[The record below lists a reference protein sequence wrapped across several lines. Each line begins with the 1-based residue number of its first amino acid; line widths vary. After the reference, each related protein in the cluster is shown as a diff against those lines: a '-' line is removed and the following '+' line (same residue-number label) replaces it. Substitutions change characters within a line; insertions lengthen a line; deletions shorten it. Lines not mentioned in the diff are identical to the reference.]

1 MSAEASSKPNP
12 QKGKKFRLWITL
24 IVPFVVQIVGTV
36 GLVGYL
42 SFRNGQKAVNDLA
55 SQLRSELTL
64 RIERELKSYLT
75 VPHDINQFNATAFAR
90 GELDFANPQNVSQL
104 LQQVKIYS
112 FSYGIYC
119 STQKGEHLAVRL
131 EEFKNG
137 TNYVRLDTG
146 KLRIANESTNHHIYT
161 YKLDA
166 EGNRLIL
173 SSKDDKIYDP
183 RNRPWY
189 KAAVQQKRPTW
200 SEVYLDFTSLIPTIT
215 ASQPV
220 YNRRNGQLLGVCGVD
235 VLLPEQ
241 FRKFLSSLKIGKHG
255 GAFVMNRS
263 GQIMSSSTDE
273 KLTRGEGQ
281 NAKLIQAT
289 ESSQPLIRETAG
301 FLQKKFGSFPQIQQS
316 QQLDFLLN
324 GERQL
329 VQVLPL
335 QDNKGLDWLIV
346 VTVPESDFMEQI
358 NANTINTI
366 ILALIALLIAIVIG
380 ILTGQWMTRPI
391 LEVSQAAC
399 EIADGK
405 LDQNIAPSNII
416 EIEKLA
422 TSFNS
427 MAKQLQK
434 SFATLE
440 EQNEELKRLDQLKDQ
455 FLANT
460 SHELRTPLNGIIG
473 IAESLMDG
481 ATGELPTTTQKNLS
495 LIISSGHR
503 LSRLVND
510 ILDFSKLRHKN
521 IELQLKPLDL
531 HSVTDGVLTLSLPL
545 VESKKLE
552 LINRISA
559 NLPTVEADEDRLQQI
574 LHNLVGNAIKFTPS
588 GTVEVTAEVVISHSS
603 SVIRQEDL
611 SNNKQQTNN
620 NKQQTNNNQRQIAI
634 TISDT
639 GIGIPADKFERI
651 FESFE
656 QAEGSTAR
664 EYGGTGLGL
673 AVTKTLVELHGG
685 EIRVQSTVGKGSQ
698 FTFTLPIFPDQVE
711 SSISPVQVELNP
723 SITGIYDRQDRN
735 ISTPISHQ
743 KSQDTTLV
751 NGKNTQTT
759 ISCQIPQSTAP
770 IKSQISHSTTID
782 TTQFKVLIVD
792 DEPVNRQVL
801 INHLAL
807 YNYEITEASNGL
819 EALAVIDNGFIP
831 DIILLDIMMPS
842 MTGYEVC
849 QTIRNRFPAQ
859 ELPIVMLTAKNQ
871 VADIVEGFA
880 SGANDYLCKPIQKQ
894 EMLARI
900 KTHLH
905 LAKLT
910 AAYGRFVPHNFL
922 KFLEKESIIDV
933 QLGDQVQQKMTVMFS
948 DIRSFTTLSEGMSPQ
963 ETFDFINSYLSRV
976 SPLIRQHNGFIDK
989 YIGDGI
995 MALFPDSAND
1005 GVQSAIA
1012 MEQAMLLYNQERQ
1025 QQGDVPIAIGIGL
1038 HTGNLMLG
1046 TIGESER
1053 METTVISDAV
1063 NLASRLE
1070 GLTKLYGVGILVSE
1084 ATISELS
1091 EAENYTYRFLDRVR
1105 VKGKKQPI
1113 AIYELYD
1120 EKLKVSNQLKT
1131 KTRKIF
1137 QQAVLAYSQGNFAL
1151 AQRAFQKIL
1160 TFNPQDRAA
1169 MLYIKRCQRYQKYGV
1184 PEGWEGVTNLG
1195 FK

>member
-90 GELDFANPQNVSQL
+90 GELDFANPENVSQL
-104 LQQVKIYS
+104 LQQAKIYS

-137 TNYVRLDTG
+137 KNYVRLDTG

-166 EGNRLIL
+166 DGNRLIL
-173 SSKDDKIYDP
+173 NSKDEKIYDP

-189 KAAVQQKRPTW
+189 KAAVAQKRPTW
-200 SEVYLDFTSLIPTIT
+200 SDVYLDFTSLIPTIT

-220 YNRRNGQLLGVCGVD
+220 YDSRNGQLLGVCGVD

-289 ESSQPLIRETAG
+289 ESSEPLIRETAI
-301 FLQKKFGSFPQIQQS
+301 FLQKKFDTFKSIQES
-316 QQLDFLLN
+316 QQLDFLLKSQ
-324 GERQL
+324 RQL

-335 QDNKGLDWLIV
+335 KDDKGLDWLIV

-366 ILALIALLIAIVIG
+366 ILALIALLIAIAIG
-380 ILTGQWMTRPI
+380 ILTGRWMTRPI

-416 EIEKLA
+416 EIEKLSN
-422 TSFNS
+422 SFNS

-440 EQNEELKRLDQLKDQ
+440 EQNEDLKRLDQLKDE

-481 ATGELPTTTQKNLS
+481 ATGELSPTTQRNLT

-510 ILDFSKLRHKN
+510 ILDFSKLKHKN

-531 HSVTDGVLTLSLPL
+531 RSIIDEVLTLSLPL
-545 VESKKLE
+545 VANKNLQ
-552 LINRISA
+552 LINRIPG

-588 GTVEVTAEVVISHSS
+588 GTVEVTAEVIFTHSS
-603 SVIRQEDL
+603 SVIHQENL
-611 SNNKQQTNN
+611 SNNQQQTTNH
-620 NKQQTNNNQRQIAI
+620 QQPTTNNQQPTTNNQQQIAI

-639 GIGIPADKFERI
+639 GIGIPADKFDRI

-685 EIRVQSTVGKGSQ
+685 EITVHSTVGKGSQ
-698 FTFTLPIFPDQVE
+698 FTFTLPSFSNQTELNISPSSVE
-711 SSISPVQVELNP
+711 SQEPIKPISD
-723 SITGIYDRQDRN
+723 IRN
-735 ISTPISHQ
+735 NNFPTPISSHIHP
-743 KSQDTTLV
+743 STTA
-751 NGKNTQTT
+751 
-759 ISCQIPQSTAP
+759 ISRQIPQSATP
-770 IKSQISHSTTID
+770 IKSQISHSQTID
-782 TTQFKVLIVD
+782 GTQYKVLIVD

-819 EALAVIDNGFIP
+819 EALTVIDNGFIP
-831 DIILLDIMMPS
+831 DIILLDVMMPS
-842 MTGYEVC
+842 MTGYQVC

-894 EMLARI
+894 EMLARL

-910 AAYGRFVPHNFL
+910 SAYGRFVPQNFL
-922 KFLEKESIIDV
+922 RFLQKESIIDV
-933 QLGDQVQQKMTVMFS
+933 QLGDQVQQKMTAMFS

-1005 GVQSAIA
+1005 GVESAIA
-1012 MEQAMLLYNQERQ
+1012 MEHAMVRYNQARQ

-1084 ATISELS
+1084 ATISQLS
-1091 EAENYTYRFLDRVR
+1091 DVQNYTYRFLDRVR

-1120 EKLKVSNQLKT
+1120 EKLKKSNQLKT

-1137 QQAVLAYSQGNFAL
+1137 QQAVFAYSQGNFAI
-1151 AQRAFQKIL
+1151 AEGIFQKIL
-1160 TFNPQDRAA
+1160 KLNPQDRAA
-1169 MLYIKRCQRYQKYGV
+1169 ILYIKRCQRYQKYGV

>member
-1 MSAEASSKPNP
+1 MSAEASNLPNP

-24 IVPFVVQIVGTV
+24 ILPFVVQIVGTV

-90 GELDFANPQNVSQL
+90 GDLDFANPQNVSQL

-131 EEFKNG
+131 EEFKQG

-146 KLRIANESTNHHIYT
+146 KLRIANDSTNHHIYT

-166 EGNRLIL
+166 QGNRLIL

-183 RNRPWY
+183 RTRPWY
-189 KAAVQQKRPTW
+189 KAAVEKKHPTW
-200 SEVYLDFTSLIPTIT
+200 SDVYLDFTSLIPTIT

-220 YNRRNGQLLGVCGVD
+220 YNRSNGQLLGVCGVD

-241 FRKFLSSLKIGKHG
+241 FRRFLSSLKIGKHG
-255 GAFVMNRS
+255 GAFVIDRS

-273 KLTRGEGQ
+273 KLTIGEGQ

-301 FLQKKFGSFPQIQQS
+301 FLQKKFGSFEQIQQS
-316 QQLDFLLN
+316 QQLDFFLN
-324 GERQL
+324 SQRQL
-329 VQVLPL
+329 VQVLPF
-335 QDNKGLDWLIV
+335 QDGKGLDWLIV
-346 VTVPESDFMEQI
+346 VTVPESDFMEEI
-358 NANTINTI
+358 NANTDNTI
-366 ILALIALLIAIVIG
+366 ILAVIALLIAIAIG
-380 ILTGQWMTRPI
+380 ILTGRWMTRPI

-416 EIEKLA
+416 EIENLG

-440 EQNEELKRLDQLKDQ
+440 QQNEDLKRLDQLKDE

-481 ATGELPTTTQKNLS
+481 ATGELPPTTQTNLS

-510 ILDFSKLRHKN
+510 ILDFSKIRHKN
-521 IELQLKPLDL
+521 LELQLKALDL
-531 HSVTDGVLTLSLPL
+531 RSVTDGVLTLSLPL
-545 VESKKLE
+545 VGDKDLQ
-552 LINRISA
+552 LINRIPA
-559 NLPTVEADEDRLQQI
+559 HLPTVEADEDRLQQI
-574 LHNLVGNAIKFTPS
+574 LHNLVGNAIKFTHS
-588 GTVEVTAEVVISHSS
+588 GTVEVTAEVVNIHSS
-603 SVIRQEDL
+603 SVISQENL
-611 SNNKQQTNN
+611 SQ
-620 NKQQTNNNQRQIAI
+620 NQRQTINSQKQMAI

-639 GIGIPADKFERI
+639 GIGIPADKFDRI

-685 EIRVQSTVGKGSQ
+685 EITVKSTVGKGSQ
-698 FTFTLPIFPDQVE
+698 FTFTLPIFPDLVE
-711 SSISPVQVELNP
+711 SNISPLQIKSKEP
-723 SITGIYDRQDRN
+723 IAGIHEIQKKDR
-735 ISTPISHQ
+735 STPKSSKIAQSTEPI
-743 KSQDTTLV
+743 KSQALQSKTP
-751 NGKNTQTT
+751 KSSK
-759 ISCQIPQSTAP
+759 IAQSTEP
-770 IKSQISHSTTID
+770 IKSQISQSKTLD
-782 TTQFKVLIVD
+782 RTQFKVLIVD

-819 EALAVIDNGFIP
+819 EALAVIDNGFMP
-831 DIILLDIMMPS
+831 DIILLDVMMPS

-910 AAYGRFVPHNFL
+910 SAYGRFVPHNFL
-922 KFLEKESIIDV
+922 RFLGKESIIDV

-963 ETFDFINSYLSRV
+963 ETFDFINSYLNRV

-1005 GVQSAIA
+1005 AVQSAIA
-1012 MEQAMLLYNQERQ
+1012 MEQAMVLYNQDRQ

-1084 ATISELS
+1084 ATISQLS
-1091 EAENYTYRFLDRVR
+1091 DIQNYTYRFLDRVR
-1105 VKGKKQPI
+1105 VKGKKQPV

-1120 EKLKVSNQLKT
+1120 HKLKVSNQLKT

-1137 QQAVLAYSQGNFAL
+1137 QQAVFAYSQGNFAI
-1151 AQRAFQKIL
+1151 AQGIFQKIL
-1160 TFNPQDRAA
+1160 TINPQDRAA